1 MAALICGQSQREVD
15 PPSQADLVERMF
27 SAHSHDARLINRQGS
42 DLEGTRQNIHTLAK
56 FKHGNWI
63 TELDL
68 NWGPTDRLLFL

>member
-42 DLEGTRQNIHTLAK
+42 DLEGTLEFMARYA
-56 FKHGNWI
+56 
-63 TELDL
+63 
-68 NWGPTDRLLFL
+68 